1 LLPPLAHVAGKAV
14 RANLV
19 QVQPFATTFGKQATR
34 KRPKLGADNYAEMLQ
49 HVSVKRLNTKM
60 CWALP

>member
-1 LLPPLAHVAGKAV
+1 M